1 MDIINE
7 LNNIST
13 YLVESSNIRS
23 FGYSKLKQA
32 LIIEFKDLSKYAYL
46 DVPKE
51 IVSNFIES
59 DSKGKF
65 LYKFIRPSYTALKLK

>member
-1 MDIINE
+1 MENINE
-7 LNNIST
+7 LNKIAT

-51 IVSNFIES
+51 LVSNFIDS

>member
-1 MDIINE
+1 MEDINE
-7 LNNIST
+7 LNKIAT

-23 FGYSKLKQA
+23 FGYSKLKQV

-51 IVSNFIES
+51 LVSNFIDS

-65 LYKFIRPSYTALKLK
+65 LYKIIRPNYTVLKLK

>member
-1 MDIINE
+1 MENINE
-7 LNNIST
+7 LNHIAT

-23 FGYSKLKQA
+23 FGYSKLKQV

-46 DVPKE
+46 DVPKK
-51 IVSNFIES
+51 IVTNFIDS

-65 LYKFIRPSYTALKLK
+65 LYKFIKPNYTALKLK

>member
-1 MDIINE
+1 MENINE
-7 LNNIST
+7 LNHIAT

-23 FGYSKLKQA
+23 FGYSILKKA

-51 IVSNFIES
+51 IVTNFIDS

>member
-1 MDIINE
+1 MDIIND

-23 FGYSKLKQA
+23 FGYSKLKQV
-32 LIIEFKDLSKYAYL
+32 LIIEFKYAYL

-51 IVSNFIES
+51 IVTNFIDS

-65 LYKFIRPSYTALKLK
+65 LYKFIRPNYTALKLK

>member
-1 MDIINE
+1 MENINE
-7 LNNIST
+7 LNKIAT

-51 IVSNFIES
+51 IVSNFIDS

-65 LYKFIRPSYTALKLK
+65 LYKFIRPSYTVLKLK